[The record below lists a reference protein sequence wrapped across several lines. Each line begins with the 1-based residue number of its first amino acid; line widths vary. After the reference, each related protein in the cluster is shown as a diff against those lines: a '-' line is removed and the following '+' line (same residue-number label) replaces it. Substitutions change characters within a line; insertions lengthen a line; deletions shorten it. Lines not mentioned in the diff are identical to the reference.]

1 MRQVTENSARG
12 GGDAHGYL
20 TSALVF
26 AAFTA
31 LWAVIVRNDPYYR
44 LVDVFGARLPATMIA
59 YLILAPLL
67 GLLIGR
73 WRYHDRHRGGAAGY
87 LGKLGARVIHFTYV
101 HLLIV
106 LFTVAMATDYFL
118 GLNIDQQVRQ
128 LDDRMF
134 DLAARFAPWLA
145 AYLAGFNLGRAT
157 RSGKGAGPID
167 SGLAA
172 GFVASAEEKPAA
184 KAKRRS
190 GRDAEIHNE
199 PPVENSAFLPS
210 DAVDP
215 GDPAVQQTATAP
227 LTASGLPAAANG
239 APLEP
244 GFLPPQDLNKL
255 RPRLDEL
262 R

>member
-1 MRQVTENSARG
+1 MAKSKEDRSGSA
-12 GGDAHGYL
+12 DSYGYL

-26 AAFTA
+26 AGFTA

-59 YLILAPLL
+59 YLVFAPLL
-67 GLLIGR
+67 GFFIGR
-73 WRYHDRHRGGAAGY
+73 WRYHDRHQGGAAGY

-157 RSGKGAGPID
+157 RSGNNAAQID
-167 SGLAA
+167 VGLTA
-172 GFVASAEEKPAA
+172 GFGVAGDDIHPERPLRRNKRGAKMHSEPRLEMAPRAPREFSFEGEPAM
-184 KAKRRS
+184 
-190 GRDAEIHNE
+190 
-199 PPVENSAFLPS
+199 PPI
-210 DAVDP
+210 
-215 GDPAVQQTATAP
+215 ATSP
-227 LTASGLPAAANG
+227 LTASGLPAAENDAL
-239 APLEP
+239 PEP

-255 RPRLDEL
+255 RPNLHQL